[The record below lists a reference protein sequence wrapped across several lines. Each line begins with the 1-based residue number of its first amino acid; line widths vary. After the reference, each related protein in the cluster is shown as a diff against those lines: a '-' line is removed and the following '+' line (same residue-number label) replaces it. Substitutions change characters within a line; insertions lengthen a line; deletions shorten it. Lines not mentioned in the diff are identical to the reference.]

1 MIPANSSNGRDS
13 VARRIYGLN
22 ETLFCIRTTEIGAL
36 KKKLGNRKGNLPKRA
51 ILKVIRELV
60 LISKDE
66 CRKRHFHPMRQRPWD
81 GAQRASTIRLIDQ

>member
-1 MIPANSSNGRDS
+1 MPHLPMLRGTSFRHGVHSRKFSTMIPANSSNGRDS

-22 ETLFCIRTTEIGAL
+22 ETLFCIRTTEIGTL

-51 ILKVIRELV
+51 ILKVIMESV

-66 CRKRHFHPMRQRPWD
+66 SH
-81 GAQRASTIRLIDQ
+81 